1 MPGVRAAR
9 CAQLQANFTDSEL
22 ALHHFTECMAIM
34 MASLT
39 LAVILLVVWA
49 KRTYGYQ
56 NLADFCSETS
66 GLNQAW
72 AKDSK
77 TVEKM
82 SRRFLLHVQS
92 SLWFSP

>member
-1 MPGVRAAR
+1 MGGCTKIQKSLVR
-9 CAQLQANFTDSEL
+9 
-22 ALHHFTECMAIM
+22 
-34 MASLT
+34 
-39 LAVILLVVWA
+39 LLVVWA

-82 SRRFLLHVQS
+82 TRRFLLHVQL
-92 SLWFSP
+92 SLWFSPRGRVIYVLNPVHTIH